1 MERSQFYQNVANLNY
16 QTLTYPNTNMMQ
28 NTMRSHSPTN
38 SSGQSSVSN
47 SQTLPSNYYP
57 THQSIYQP
65 PQPHQLLNS
74 PMHNQQQQTAAANYY
89 NLSTQNGGILASS
102 SSSSA
107 TGLVGGGGGDPHYS
121 SYNTL
126 QFTNSINHHGGNNG
140 NHNINN
146 NNGANL
152 DYHQYSMRKQ
162 QPSEF

>member
-1 MERSQFYQNVANLNY
+1 MERSQFYQNVVNLNY

-38 SSGQSSVSN
+38 STSQSSVSN

-107 TGLVGGGGGDPHYS
+107 TGCVGDPHYS

-140 NHNINN
+140 NHNNNN